1 MNPHESNLA
10 EAKAALAEMASEA
23 NELKLAAGGPIT
35 DVVADWLAAKC
46 VMAAR
51 DKLNGHSSGPSWEL
65 LRAMVQDWTALR
77 RGDHS
82 AARLQ
87 LDREELD
94 LPRVPTSPRK
104 REKGIP
110 RMARASGYSRR
121 NIFLTRRKRKGL
133 ALPKPCMRLRKR

>member
-1 MNPHESNLA
+1 MKPPDSNLA
-10 EAKAALAEMASEA
+10 ETKAALVEMAKEA
-23 NELKLAAGGPIT
+23 AELKLAAGGPIT
-35 DVVADWLAAKC
+35 DVVADWLAAKY

-51 DKLNGHSSGPSWEL
+51 DKLNGHSGGPGWEL

-94 LPRVPTSPRK
+94 LLRSNIAAQKEKEFPEWLERPDIQKKYFPDK
-104 REKGIP
+104 KKGISKETLK
-110 RMARASGYSRR
+110 M
-121 NIFLTRRKRKGL
+121 IEKELHL
-133 ALPKPCMRLRKR
+133 L